1 MPQGRP
7 GEAHADDRPVVHERT
22 ARRAELV
29 LDGFGPWDDAT
40 VLDVGCES
48 GGFVSLASVCGARIA
63 YIDAAPE
70 LVEIAVYRMP
80 DGALVVCDV
89 AELPYVDAGF
99 ATLTA
104 MTGLPY
110 AVDPVHA
117 LAEAARVA
125 CPGGRVLAVVWG
137 PAAECDAAEYLV
149 AVQAR
154 LPPAPDVAEPFRWS
168 DPAVLENLFAQAGM
182 AVDNRRSVECSW
194 FYSDETTVL
203 DVLLSTRLA
212 ASAIEHSG
220 AEVVGEA
227 VRKSIAPFRCRS
239 GKYVL
244 CNKFHAVAGH
254 VPAGDPSF
262 RSRLAALAGPDG
274 VAVVVR
280 LELDRVPGVDVTE
293 HFRPRRAYLAGGVP
307 AFHS

>member
-1 MPQGRP
+1 MRIPTMHDPCPWSADLASLRKDRGAGTTKAQGTAMPQGRP

-125 CPGGRVLAVVWG
+125 C
-137 PAAECDAAEYLV
+137 
-149 AVQAR
+149 
-154 LPPAPDVAEPFRWS
+154 
-168 DPAVLENLFAQAGM
+168 
-182 AVDNRRSVECSW
+182 
-194 FYSDETTVL
+194 
-203 DVLLSTRLA
+203 
-212 ASAIEHSG
+212 
-220 AEVVGEA
+220 
-227 VRKSIAPFRCRS
+227 
-239 GKYVL
+239 
-244 CNKFHAVAGH
+244 
-254 VPAGDPSF
+254 
-262 RSRLAALAGPDG
+262 
-274 VAVVVR
+274 
-280 LELDRVPGVDVTE
+280 
-293 HFRPRRAYLAGGVP
+293 
-307 AFHS
+307 